1 MYTMPDKAI
10 LVTGSTRGIGR
21 AIAEALHTAGATVG
35 IHGRKAETVAAIC
48 AELSDA
54 GERTIPIVGDFTD
67 PELAA
72 SAVQEFAKAAGRID
86 GLVNNAGGGK
96 AIAFRG
102 VTLEKWRSTF
112 AVNLEAALRASQ
124 EAYLAMR
131 KQKSGSIVNIASL
144 AAHGPGRW
152 MGADYAASKAGLVS
166 LTKSL
171 ALESAR
177 FGIRV
182 NAVSPGMVET
192 DMTAVMTEEQ
202 QASVPIP
209 MGRFGTPPEIAE
221 TVAFLLSDHSSYM
234 TGQVL
239 HVDGGLFM

>member
-1 MYTMPDKAI
+1 
-10 LVTGSTRGIGR
+10 
-21 AIAEALHTAGATVG
+21 
-35 IHGRKAETVAAIC
+35 
-48 AELSDA
+48 
-54 GERTIPIVGDFTD
+54 
-67 PELAA
+67 
-72 SAVQEFAKAAGRID
+72 
-86 GLVNNAGGGK
+86 
-96 AIAFRG
+96 
-102 VTLEKWRSTF
+102 
-112 AVNLEAALRASQ
+112 
-124 EAYLAMR
+124 MR

-182 NAVSPGMVET
+182 NAVSQGMVET
-192 DMTAVMTEEQ
+192 DMTSVMTEEQ

-239 HVDGGLFM
+239 HVDGGLLM